1 MEKRDAA
8 DPALQGFPEGWQLV
22 PVEPDR
28 NMVQASIWALD
39 RWREKNGNV
48 QGFVP
53 PGEKYQ
59 IRWRAML
66 GAAPTAPTDD
76 RLAKLDSSWRE
87 TLTKERAIHLNEV
100 RLKDEF
106 RTRALVAES
115 ELARV
120 TAQRDDLLAGI
131 QFLSVPLSR

>member
-1 MEKRDAA
+1 MEKRDDA
-8 DPALQGFPEGWQLV
+8 DPVLPGFPEGWQLV
-22 PVEPDR
+22 PVEPDKA
-28 NMVQASIWALD
+28 MVQASIWALD

-59 IRWRAML
+59 IRWKAML
-66 GAAPTAPTDD
+66 GAAPTPPADD

-87 TLTKERAIHLNEV
+87 SLRIERDCQLNET

-106 RTRALVAES
+106 RTRALAAES
-115 ELARV
+115 KLARV
-120 TAQRDDLLAGI
+120 TAERDDLLTKIKA
-131 QFLSVPLSR
+131 